1 MQRIMKAYTEIPEKF
16 LKNSWKTCTCKNSE
30 RRSYSNTWSV
40 HRKILKHAIRC
51 AHCDERS
58 ACRNSSAR
66 SAHAHAGPH
75 KHDGPHAVSVHAS
88 SAPAPHEQST
98 HRHAIAGSWLV
109 GRMGTT
115 SMTTRS
121 DARGEAIESS
131 LVLAAAVVLPL
142 RAGASRRASDPAAV
156 RTRFVR
162 PDDDDDDGVNTA
174 WSSPLLLANVP

>member
-1 MQRIMKAYTEIPEKF
+1 
-16 LKNSWKTCTCKNSE
+16 L
-30 RRSYSNTWSV
+30 
-40 HRKILKHAIRC
+40 C
-51 AHCDERS
+51 AHCDDKS

-66 SAHAHAGPH
+66 SAHAHEGPH

-98 HRHAIAGSWLV
+98 HRHVIAGSWFV

-121 DARGEAIESS
+121 EAPSAAPDARFEVIESS
-131 LVLAAAVVLPL
+131 LELVVTAELLL
-142 RAGASRRASDPAAV
+142 RVAASRRASDPAAF

-162 PDDDDDDGVNTA
+162 PDDDDDEGVDTA
-174 WSSPLLLANVP
+174 WSSPLLPANVPYPPPPLALPLAGAMGASSTEELSGV